1 MTDFSKTHIQFRR
14 GSESEFVSVN
24 PVLGSGEPA
33 FAVDTNV
40 LKIGNASS
48 SWNELPN
55 LISSDPTGI
64 VGASGITNM
73 VYMSSGDYAALG
85 SYDANTIYFIK

>member
-24 PVLGSGEPA
+24 PILGSGEPA
-33 FAVDTNV
+33 FAVDTNT
-40 LKIGNASS
+40 LKIGNASGTWS
-48 SWNELPN
+48 QLPAFT
-55 LISSDPTGI
+55 LSDPTGI
-64 VGASGITNM
+64 TGASGVSNI

-85 SYDANTIYFIK
+85 SYDPSTIYFIK